1 MGAVILGPEEEKCT
15 KWRIIVF
22 TKFERTDSFATNL
35 NAPFTPTKNVS
46 LDQIFKSEKQERK
59 TETRVFAKDSNEIQ
73 HVAAFMEEKNLNLV

>member
-35 NAPFTPTKNVS
+35 NAPFTATK
-46 LDQIFKSEKQERK
+46 
-59 TETRVFAKDSNEIQ
+59 
-73 HVAAFMEEKNLNLV
+73 HV